1 MKTTT
6 NSKRAYIAPKLVNLG
21 EVKELTKDFKGS
33 EGGDNTTSAT
43 HHAADVPEG
52 G

>member
-21 EVKELTKDFKGS
+21 EVKNLTKNTKGS
-33 EGGDNTTSAT
+33 SGGDNAPSPT
-43 HHAADVPEG
+43 HRESGPVG